1 MSVLLPVNNENT
13 FCYNIMLEPS
23 FEKFYSKMDEFQI
36 HNKKLCIV
44 TETNVGPL
52 YAEELKNGL
61 ASHCQEV
68 VVFTFPAGEASKN
81 LDVIYDLYQFLIE
94 HHFDRKD
101 MLIALGGG
109 VTGDMTGFAAAT
121 YMRGIE
127 FVQVPTSLL
136 AQVDSSIG
144 GKTGVDFKGYKNMVG
159 AFKQPKL
166 VYMNLNTLK
175 TLKHRE
181 FVSGMSEIIKHGFI
195 KNSAYLDWLESHST
209 EIFSMDYD
217 TLEYM
222 IAESCKVKRAVVEYD
237 PKETLGERAKL
248 NFGHTIGHAIEKLMD
263 FQMLHGECVAIGI
276 VAALFLSFDKHYISE
291 EKLKRGIKLLQTFEL
306 PIAFTELDIEEVLL
320 TTLSDKKMDSGVIQ
334 FVLLEQI
341 GSAIIDRTINFD
353 TMRPVL
359 ETIKQ

>member
-23 FEKFYSKMDEFQI
+23 FEKFFSQMDEFQI

-61 ASHCQEV
+61 ATHCQEV

-195 KNSAYLDWLESHST
+195 KNSAYLDWLESHNE

-222 IAESCKVKRAVVEYD
+222 IAESCKVKRAVVEFD

-263 FQMLHGECVAIGI
+263 FQMLHGECVAIGM
-276 VAALFLSFDKHYISE
+276 VAALFLSFDKHFISE
-291 EKLKRGIKLLQTFEL
+291 AELKRGIKLLQTFEL